1 MGAVSLRVS
10 KNTNSIP
17 PRAERVGW
25 TGWPAEAPF
34 DAILV
39 TAAPE
44 IWPPPLLEQLKLGGR
59 LVTSVGSRR
68 ERQDLLFVERRS
80 DGETS
85 THLVTPA
92 ACVPLVRRAEE

>member
-17 PRAERVGW
+17 PRADRVGW
-25 TGWPAEAPF
+25 NGWPEEAPF

-44 IWPPPLLEQLKLGGR
+44 ILPPPLLEQLKLGGR
-59 LVTSVGSRR
+59 LVAPVGSRV
-68 ERQDLLFVERRS
+68 ERQDLLVVERRS

-85 THLVTPA
+85 THFVTPVA
-92 ACVPLVRRAEE
+92 FVPLVRHAEE